1 MTLTQ
6 ISSDGVKDA
15 TIASSDIASNAITTS
30 KIEDNAVTD
39 DKLSDTS
46 VSAGSYTSAN
56 ITVNAQGRI
65 TSATDGSGSGS
76 SGVSSVSGTAPI
88 TSSGGSTPNIGI
100 SAATTSAAGSMS
112 SSDKTKLDGIESNAT
127 TDQTDAEIK
136 TAYENN
142 SNTNAFTD
150 AEKTKLTNIETP
162 NLTNSGAN
170 DFGANDNQKLLLG
183 NGSDLK
189 IYHNGNHSFIDNS
202 TGDLYLRSDDDIFL
216 EVGTGNELAISAL
229 NDNAVQLYYDAS
241 KKFETTSTGVDVTGE
256 IDIERGSSSGTAL
269 NINTTATTGATRI
282 KFNESGT
289 TKGQVVYSHDN
300 NQVELAGDSG
310 NGAAVI
316 VNFSEN
322 AIKANSNGSVDLYY
336 DNAKKLETT
345 SSGVN
350 VTGNA
355 DFADNGKILLG
366 NSDDLQ
372 IYHDGNNSYI
382 SDQGTGAL
390 ISKSNVFSFRNMPDA
405 EQLAILNANGSV
417 DLYHDNSK
425 KFETSA
431 SGVSVTGNIAVT
443 GTVDGRDIAA
453 DGTKLDNLESTMIS
467 IKEYGA
473 KGDGVTNDTAA
484 FNTALASEKA
494 IYIPAGT
501 YIINDTLAVTDKNVT
516 MIGEGERLSVLKFTG
531 QGVNGH
537 GIDWFESNRD
547 PEMIPP
553 GPGPI
558 HSLILEK
565 LRIQAGITMN
575 GSPVNVRCFGRLG
588 GIEPAISMENV
599 IATHSHGSTG
609 WTQGFN
615 FESCRN
621 SNIIEC
627 IFHGT
632 DGLSNY
638 GYKFLGNCLD
648 TKAERCQA
656 AGLTT
661 GGGQAFIV
669 EGTCEGIQIISALVI
684 AAKVGVDHV
693 TTDMEPWLSVIGCH
707 FNTIDFG
714 IRMSKTQQSVI
725 SNNLFYANTETQYAT
740 VDYVGINLNANADN
754 KYNNISDNIFHG
766 LGRQNTQDEIAIRL
780 QHGDQNVIADN
791 VFVGV
796 NTGIQIQAAATN
808 TTLSDN
814 RYSQV
819 QNPELQ
825 EDTTTVSLRAA
836 GNRYMINTH
845 TNKDAQLEIKSGGDG
860 FKLSN
865 FSDGSAGIESI
876 NNSDIKFFT
885 NGQKMQISPNGNI
898 GAPNGSN
905 IHSPS
910 DSRLKEN
917 VVDLDKGLSAI
928 NSLRPVSFNW
938 IDGFCDEEKDK
949 LYGFLAQEVQT
960 IDPNLVRQ
968 FGNVKLENKTINDTL
983 TVNEKLIIPILVKA
997 VQELSEKIKTLETK
1011 N

>member
-88 TSSGGSTPNIGI
+88 TSDGGSTPNIGI

-162 NLTNSGAN
+162 NLTNRNVN
-170 DFGANDNQKLLLG
+170 DFGANDNQKLILG
-183 NGSDLK
+183 TGSDLN
-189 IYHNGNHSFIDNS
+189 IYHDGSFNRIHGSSAGNHLIIRTND
-202 TGDLYLRSDDDIFL
+202 SDESIFL
-216 EVGTGNELAISAL
+216 RN
-229 NDNAVQLYYDAS
+229 NAAVELYYDGS
-241 KKFETTSTGVDVTGE
+241 KKLETTSSGVDVTGAL
-256 IDIERGSSSGTAL
+256 DIERGSSSGTAL
-269 NINTTATTGATRI
+269 NVNTTATSGATRI

-310 NGAAVI
+310 NGAAVL

-390 ISKSNVFSFRNMPDA
+390 ISRSNVFSFRNMPDA

-431 SGVSVTGNIAVT
+431 SGISVTGNISVS

-501 YIINDTLAVTDKNVT
+501 YIINDTLRVDDKNVT
-516 MIGEGERLSVLKFTG
+516 IIGEGERLSVLKFMG
-531 QGVNGH
+531 QGTNGH
-537 GIDWFESNRD
+537 GIDWQDNKAT
-547 PEMIPP
+547 P
-553 GPGPI
+553 GPD
-558 HSLILEK
+558 HSLIIEK
-565 LRIQAGITMN
+565 IKLVAGITMN
-575 GSPVNVRCFGRLG
+575 GSPVNVKNVATHG
-588 GIEPAISMENV
+588 GIDPAISMENV
-599 IATHSHGSTG
+599 IAVHNFGTTG

-627 IFHGT
+627 IFNGT

-656 AGLTT
+656 SGLTT

-684 AAKVGVDHV
+684 ACKVGVDHV
-693 TTDMEPWLSVIGCH
+693 TTGMEPWLSVIGCH
-707 FNTIDFG
+707 FNTREFG
-714 IRMSKTQQSVI
+714 IRMSKTQQSII
-725 SNNLFYANTETQYAT
+725 SNNLFYANDQDEHE
-740 VDYVGINLNANADN
+740 VDYIGVNINANSENA
-754 KYNNISDNIFHG
+754 YNNISDNVFHG
-766 LGRQNTQDEIAIRL
+766 LGRAVSADEIGIRL
-780 QHGDQNVIADN
+780 QHGDSTVIADN
-791 VFVGV
+791 VFIGM
-796 NTGIQIQAAATN
+796 NTGIQVQAAATN

-825 EDTTTVSLRAA
+825 DNTTTVSLRAD

-885 NGQKMQISPNGNI
+885 NGQKLQISSNGNI

-905 IHSPS
+905 IHNAS
-910 DSRLKEN
+910 DSRLKQN
-917 VVDLDKGLSAI
+917 VVDLDKGLTAI

-968 FGNVKLENKTINDTL
+968 FGNVKLENTTINDTL

>member
-6 ISSDGVKDA
+6 ISSDGIKDTTVA
-15 TIASSDIASNAITTS
+15 TSDIESNAVTTS
-30 KIEDNAVTD
+30 KIADNAVTD
-39 DKLSDTS
+39 DKLSHTA

-88 TSSGGSTPNIGI
+88 TSSGGSTPDIGI

-127 TDQTDAEIK
+127 ADQSASEIK
-136 TAYENN
+136 TAYESN

-162 NLTNSGAN
+162 NLTNSGTS

-183 NGSDLK
+183 NHSDLQ
-189 IYHNGNHSFIDNS
+189 IYHDGSNS
-202 TGDLYLRSDDDIFL
+202 VIRES
-216 EVGTGNELAISAL
+216 GTGQLQLESNTNIVLGTQGIGETYAQFSP
-229 NDNAVQLYYDAS
+229 NGAVNLYYNNSA
-241 KKFETTSTGVDVTGE
+241 KLETTSSGVDVTGE
-256 IDIERGSSSGTAL
+256 IDIERGSSSGAAL
-269 NINTTATTGATRI
+269 NINTTATSGATRI

-289 TKGQVVYSHDN
+289 TKGQVAYSHDN
-300 NQVELAGDSG
+300 DQIELAGDSG

-431 SGVSVTGNIAVT
+431 SGVSVTGNISVS
-443 GTVDGRDIAA
+443 GTVDGRDVAA
-453 DGTKLDNLESTMIS
+453 DGAKLDSLESVMIS

-501 YIINDTLAVTDKNVT
+501 YIINDTLRVDDKNVT
-516 MIGEGERLSVLKFTG
+516 MIGEGERLSVLKFMG
-531 QGVNGH
+531 QGNNGH
-537 GIDWFESNRD
+537 GIDWQDNKAT
-547 PEMIPP
+547 P
-553 GPGPI
+553 GPD

-565 LRIQAGITMN
+565 LKLVAGITMN
-575 GSPVNVRCFGRLG
+575 GSPVNVKNVATHG
-588 GIEPAISMENV
+588 GIDPAVSIENV
-599 IATHSHGSTG
+599 IAVHNFGTTG

-627 IFHGT
+627 IFNGT

-656 AGLTT
+656 SGLTT

-684 AAKVGVDHV
+684 ACKVGVDHV
-693 TTDMEPWLSVIGCH
+693 TTGMEPWLSVIGCH
-707 FNTIDFG
+707 FNTREFG
-714 IRMSKTQQSVI
+714 IRMSKTQQSII
-725 SNNLFYANTETQYAT
+725 SNNLFYANDQDNYE
-740 VDYVGINLNANADN
+740 VDYIGVNINANSENA
-754 KYNNISDNIFHG
+754 YNNISDNVFHG
-766 LGRQNTQDEIAIRL
+766 LGRAVSADEIGIRL
-780 QHGDQNVIADN
+780 QHGDSTVIADN
-791 VFVGV
+791 VFIGV
-796 NTGIQIQAAATN
+796 NTGIQVQAAATN

-825 EDTTTVSLRAA
+825 ENTTTVSLRAD

-860 FKLSN
+860 LKLSN
-865 FSDGSAGIESI
+865 FSDGSAGIEST

-885 NGQKMQISPNGNI
+885 NGQKLQISSNGNI

-905 IHSPS
+905 IHNAS
-910 DSRLKEN
+910 DSRLKQN

-968 FGNVKLENKTINDTL
+968 FGNVKLENTTINDTL